1 MLQGRR
7 PGGVCGHE
15 ARACGWQGKIC
26 QADVHAFMLAVSKA
40 RELVTA
46 ELVGPGILL
55 AGQVRKHQL
64 DAACVRPLGGEL
76 EEVCD
81 GLAGAKKLVEA
92 GFARAVVRGG
102 GHAETLVLVAQAAPG
117 ALQQGELC
125 EHLEAGNVFLGLLR
139 KEGPNSADVVHVPGA
154 GKPEE
159 SGGGAGPASDAHLAP
174 LSHGIGGAHAV
185 QDGRELQAVSGRE
198 LHARCEPAQCGLA
211 VFAEVHLVA
220 SGVRNADVSGLVS
233 DRHRGDVGFAGNVA
247 GADGCDARSPLQPQA
262 RRAIDDLG

>member
-15 ARACGWQGKIC
+15 ARACGWQGKVC

-40 RELVTA
+40 CELVTA

-55 AGQVRKHQL
+55 AGQMRKHQL

-81 GLAGAKKLVEA
+81 GLAGAKKFVEA
-92 GFARAVVRGG
+92 GFAGAVVRGC
-102 GHAETLVLVAQAAPG
+102 GHAEALVLVAQAVPG
-117 ALQQGELC
+117 ALEQGELC

-159 SGGGAGPASDAHLAP
+159 GGADHRVKA
-174 LSHGIGGAHAV
+174 
-185 QDGRELQAVSGRE
+185 LQKMTR
-198 LHARCEPAQCGLA
+198 P
-211 VFAEVHLVA
+211 
-220 SGVRNADVSGLVS
+220 
-233 DRHRGDVGFAGNVA
+233 
-247 GADGCDARSPLQPQA
+247 
-262 RRAIDDLG
+262 RRL

>member
-15 ARACGWQGKIC
+15 ARACGWQGKVC

-40 RELVTA
+40 CELVTA

-64 DAACVRPLGGEL
+64 DAARVRPLGGEL

-81 GLAGAKKLVEA
+81 GLAGAKKFVEA
-92 GFARAVVRGG
+92 GFAGAVVRGG
-102 GHAETLVLVAQAAPG
+102 GHAEALVLVAQAVPG

-159 SGGGAGPASDAHLAP
+159 SGRGAEPASDAHLAP
-174 LSHGIGGAHAV
+174 LSHGIGGADAA

-220 SGVRNADVSGLVS
+220 SGVRNADVSGLVGG
-233 DRHRGDVGFAGNVA
+233 RHRGDVGFAGNVA
-247 GADGCDARSPLQPQA
+247 GADGCDAGSPLQPQA
-262 RRAIDDLG
+262 GRAIDDLG

>member
-1 MLQGRR
+1 M
-7 PGGVCGHE
+7 
-15 ARACGWQGKIC
+15 
-26 QADVHAFMLAVSKA
+26 HAFMLAVSKA
-40 RELVTA
+40 CELVTA

-55 AGQVRKHQL
+55 AGQMRKHQL

-81 GLAGAKKLVEA
+81 GLAGAKKFVEA
-92 GFARAVVRGG
+92 GFAEAVVRGC
-102 GHAETLVLVAQAAPG
+102 GHAEALVLVAQAVPG

-154 GKPEE
+154 GKAEE
-159 SGGGAGPASDAHLAP
+159 GGRGAEPASDAHLAP
-174 LSHGIGGAHAV
+174 LSHGIGGADAV

-220 SGVRNADVSGLVS
+220 SGVRNADVSGLVGG
-233 DRHRGDVGFAGNVA
+233 RHRGDVGFAGNVA
-247 GADGCDARSPLQPQA
+247 GADGCDPRSPLQPQA
-262 RRAIDDLG
+262 GRAVDDLS